1 MKYNIILHTTTSCN
15 YNCSYCDVI
24 KDNKNISK
32 ENLESIFEFV
42 KLNGDNINRFKF
54 FG

>member
-1 MKYNIILHTTTSCN
+1 MYNIILHTTTSCN

-24 KDNKNISK
+24 KDNKDISK
-32 ENLESIFEFV
+32 NNLESILLFL
-42 KLNGDNINRFKF
+42 KNNKDNIGRFKF